1 MRSLECSPVECDGL
15 ALRFIPLKLLQEE
28 AALNQTKF
36 WDYRHLHPS
45 QATQLYAQCYVA
57 ALKRAVSRRTDL
69 WKGLM
74 MKGMKTDTIFELEP
88 RLITGFWKG
97 RQMADRIG
105 CPYDFYCEHAMI
117 FADKARMRFLP
128 SSQQMYC
135 LTVPERLQGLP
146 SLVEYI
152 IERWVER
159 TRYSSFYAST
169 DAYLSVNYEGGSDQI
184 DYLNFMLGKVR
195 RSTIPEGVLSSLME
209 KGQINEAQIMTAF
222 PRSGRD
228 LLSRA
233 ARLSD

>member
-1 MRSLECSPVECDGL
+1 MYSEWSPVECDGL
-15 ALRFIPLKLLQEE
+15 AIRFIPLKLLQEE
-28 AALNQTKF
+28 AELNQTKF
-36 WDYRHLHPS
+36 WDYRHLHPT
-45 QATQLYAQCYVA
+45 QATEVYAKCYIA

-74 MKGMKTDTIFELEP
+74 MKGMKTDTIYELEG
-88 RLITGFWKG
+88 RIITGFWKG

-117 FADKARMRFLP
+117 FADKARMKFLP

-135 LTVPERLQGLP
+135 VTVPERLQGLP

-159 TRYSSFYAST
+159 SAHSSSYAST
-169 DAYLSVNYEGGSDQI
+169 DAFLAENYAEGADQI
-184 DYLNFMLGKVR
+184 DYVNFLLRKIR
-195 RSTIPEGVLSSLME
+195 RSTMPAGVLVTALE
-209 KGQINEAQIMTAF
+209 KGQLNEAQVLEAF
-222 PRSGRD
+222 PRSGKD

-233 ARLSD
+233 ARLMD